1 MVTKRNAVRFIDNP
15 CDDPVL
21 MFAERMVRYG
31 SAAPPLSFC
40 GANLLAIVVQAFH
53 GPQMARAYYVTPV
66 LIAFVLG
73 QIAVWLGVRG
83 LRMCR
88 GWDSGALFY
97 LWAGAVFTSLAVCAT
112 GLFLP
117 ALIPWGAPLAA
128 TVARRRAR
136 RGGG

>member
-1 MVTKRNAVRFIDNP
+1 MRFIDNP
-15 CDDPVL
+15 GDDPVL
-21 MFAERMVRYG
+21 TSAERMVRYG

-40 GANLLAIVVQAFH
+40 GVNLLAIVVEAFH
-53 GPQMARAYYVTPV
+53 GAHMARAYYVMPV
-66 LIAFVLG
+66 FIAFVLG

-88 GWDSGALFY
+88 GWDSGVLFY
-97 LWAGAVFTSLAVCAT
+97 LWAGAFFTSLAVCAT
-112 GLFLP
+112 GVFLP

-128 TVARRRAR
+128 TVAGRRAR